1 MGYPVVM
8 NETTFA
14 RRRPRDFDGSS
25 PAEQTV
31 FAATEELLGT
41 VTLQDLTVAQI
52 IAEAGVSRANF
63 YHYFAN
69 KYDVVV
75 ALLGRVLEDSYAS
88 AGPWTQSPG
97 RGRARQLGVSLEN
110 TLAMW
115 SDHGAVICAVL
126 EHMHS
131 RPAVAAA
138 WQQVFNQF
146 VDSLA
151 EQITYLR
158 AEDAAPPG
166 PEAATLA
173 AMLVGGTERAFY
185 VASRGIDP
193 HLTIDDLTDPL
204 RAVNEAAVEGR
215 RAGALGTGPEPDVV
229 LGALAAPEVAGDTA
243 HALLTAMT
251 ELLAE
256 QTLADLSVT
265 QVLEKSGVSR
275 ASFYFYFRSIEDAFI
290 VLFREAAVEV
300 VAGMAALAE
309 AVDGGPDRLRELI
322 TGWLVLEGSAAAV
335 IRSAVHTWPRL
346 PALRDEYL
354 TAMAAMK
361 TTLESIIDLQR
372 ARGVIPDGPPTP
384 GYAAVVLWTI
394 ERAIAGSLA
403 GEEHFGDLDV
413 VLDSVTRML
422 SAVLYNAPLPA
433 S

>member
-1 MGYPVVM
+1 M
-8 NETTFA
+8 NDATFA

-25 PAEQTV
+25 SAEQVV
-31 FAATEELLGT
+31 FAATEELLAT
-41 VTLQDLTVAQI
+41 VPLQDLTVAQI
-52 IAEAGVSRANF
+52 IAAAGVSRANF

-75 ALLGRVLEDSYAS
+75 ALLGRVLAESYSA
-88 AGPWTQSPG
+88 AGPWTESPG
-97 RGRARQLGVSLEN
+97 RDRARQLGVSLEN

-115 SDHGAVICAVL
+115 SEHGAVICAVL

-131 RPAVAAA
+131 KPAVAAA

-151 EQITYLR
+151 EQITFLR
-158 AEDAAPPG
+158 SEDAASPG
-166 PEAATLA
+166 PEAATVA

-185 VASRGIDP
+185 VAARGLDP
-193 HLTIDDLTDPL
+193 YLAIGDLTDPL
-204 RAVNEAAVEGR
+204 RAVNEAAVEGQR
-215 RAGALGTGPEPDVV
+215 SGRFATGPEP
-229 LGALAAPEVAGDTA
+229 ALTVGELTVPAVEGDTA
-243 HALLTAMT
+243 RTLLTAMA
-251 ELLAE
+251 ELLADR
-256 QTLADLSVT
+256 TLAELSVI
-265 QVLEKSGVSR
+265 QVLEKAGVSR

-300 VAGMAALAE
+300 VAGLAALAE
-309 AVDGGPDRLRELI
+309 VADDGPGKLRELI
-322 TGWLVLEGSAAAV
+322 AGWLVLDGNAAAV

-372 ARGVIPDGPPTP
+372 ARGVIPEGPPSP

-403 GEEHFGDLDV
+403 GEEHFGELDV

-422 SAVLYNAPLPA
+422 SAVLCNAPLPA
-433 S
+433 E

>member
-1 MGYPVVM
+1 M

-25 PAEQTV
+25 SAEQTV
-31 FAATEELLGT
+31 FAATEDLLGT

-52 IAEAGVSRANF
+52 IGAAGVSRANF

-75 ALLGRVLEDSYAS
+75 ALLGRVLEDSYSA
-88 AGPWTQSPG
+88 AGPWTESPG
-97 RGRARQLGVSLEN
+97 RDRARQLGVSLDN
-110 TLAMW
+110 TLSMW
-115 SDHGAVICAVL
+115 SEHGAVICAVL
-126 EHMHS
+126 EHMHTK
-131 RPAVAAA
+131 PAVAAA

-151 EQITYLR
+151 EQITFMR
-158 AEDAAPPG
+158 SEDAAPAG

-185 VASRGIDP
+185 VAARGLDP
-193 HLTIDDLTDPL
+193 NLVIGDLTEPL
-204 RAVNEAAVEGR
+204 RAVNEAAIEGQ
-215 RAGALGTGPEPDVV
+215 RAGAFTTGPERTFAVGELTV
-229 LGALAAPEVAGDTA
+229 PEVEGDTA
-243 HALLTAMT
+243 RTLLSAMA
-251 ELLAE
+251 ELLVDR
-256 QTLADLSVT
+256 TLADLSVT
-265 QVLEKSGVSR
+265 QLLEKAGVSR
-275 ASFYFYFRSIEDAFI
+275 ASFYFYFRSIEDAFV
-290 VLFREAAVEV
+290 VLFREAAVEI
-300 VAGMAALAE
+300 VAGLAAALTDV
-309 AVDGGPDRLRELI
+309 VDGGPGDLRELI
-322 TGWLVLEGSAAAV
+322 SSWLVLDGNAAAV

-354 TAMAAMK
+354 TAMGAMK
-361 TTLESIIDLQR
+361 TTLESSIELQR

-394 ERAIAGSLA
+394 ERAVAGSLA
-403 GEEHFGDLDV
+403 GEEHVGDLDV

-433 S
+433 E